1 MSSHFLYMRCVD
13 LQRSVSLIALWAVLP
28 EDRRVMTYFA
38 SPFHFSPIAYGKR
51 CPARFV
57 QAGVSLLL
65 AGLLLPMACQAQN
78 GTEER
83 RQELRSAMRQHR
95 NAGTPPT
102 RQDSPA
108 PSALSGSAGAGASA
122 ALPGAPASTSS
133 QAIVARRQMS
143 AQERAQLREQ
153 LRRDLRAQQSQR

>member
-1 MSSHFLYMRCVD
+1 MRCVD

-108 PSALSGSAGAGASA
+108 PSALSGSGNGNGSAGAST